1 MKYPAIGRE
10 SLDPVVEE
18 LARQTKLVL
27 EESRTEDEKEAFN
40 VFLGTLFSL
49 ASDIFSYLPPEEQ
62 SHILV
67 ACGTWFD
74 VGLLVGKA
82 PGKLVDILEKVNPA
96 VEEIEMPDWMSTMT
110 TGQSQD

>member
-1 MKYPAIGRE
+1 MKQYSVIERE
-10 SLDPVVEE
+10 SLGPVMEE
-18 LARQTKLVL
+18 LTRQIKPVL
-27 EESRTEDEKEAFN
+27 EESKTKDEKEAYN

-62 SHILV
+62 SHILA

-74 VGLLVGKA
+74 VGLLVGKS

-96 VEEIEMPDWMSTMT
+96 ISNIELPDWMWSMI
-110 TGQSQD
+110 GRSQD